1 MIFGIQLVVFLA
13 LYLVVFLMCLVALI
27 DAARRKPKAFLD
39 AGKRTK
45 KFWILVLVAALA
57 VSFVAIPW
65 PVGIGELQFVALG
78 SAVAAGVYLADVRPA
93 VTRYSGGAQ
102 RPGGPRGGW

>member
-13 LYLVVFLMCLVALI
+13 LYLVVFGMCVFALV
-27 DAARRKPKAFLD
+27 DAARRRPKAFLD

-45 KFWILVLVAALA
+45 RFWILVLAAALA
-57 VSFVAIPW
+57 VSFVAIP
-65 PVGIGELQFVALG
+65 PPLGIGQLQFVALA

-93 VTRYSGGAQ
+93 LDRYSGGGSQ
-102 RPGGPRGGW
+102 GPRGGW

>member
-1 MIFGIQLVVFLA
+1 VISGIQVVVFLA
-13 LYLVVFLMCLVALI
+13 LYLVVFLMCVVALV
-27 DAARRKPKAFLD
+27 DAARRRPKAFLD

-45 KFWILVLVAALA
+45 RFWILVLVAALA

-65 PVGIGELQFVALG
+65 PAGIGQLHFVALG

-93 VTRYSGGAQ
+93 VDRYSG
-102 RPGGPRGGW
+102 GGPRGGW